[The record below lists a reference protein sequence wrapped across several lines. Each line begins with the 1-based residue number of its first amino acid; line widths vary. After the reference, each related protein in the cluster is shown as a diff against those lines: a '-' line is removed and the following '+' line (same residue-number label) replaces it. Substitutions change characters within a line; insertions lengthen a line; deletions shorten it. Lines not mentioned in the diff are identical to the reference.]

1 MCKLTYS
8 SSVKILKN
16 FLFELCYQIIRS
28 AKYPEQSKSMP
39 EIYAWNLCLKI
50 KSGFA
55 RFYMWMSQIN
65 RIFNY
70 WDSNSIYS
78 LLTAFFG

>member
-1 MCKLTYS
+1 MCKLIYS

-39 EIYAWNLCLKI
+39 EIYAWKL
-50 KSGFA
+50 
-55 RFYMWMSQIN
+55 SQVLHVFICEWAKL
-65 RIFNY
+65 IEF
-70 WDSNSIYS
+70 SIIEIVYIVY
-78 LLTAFFG
+78 